1 MIKTYYY
8 DFEKN
13 SMFHDV
19 DLSDTEAM
27 LANPQSLLWI
37 DIYDCSAT
45 ELNYI
50 GDLFEFH
57 PLALEDCLQISPR
70 AKLDR
75 YDDYNF
81 FVFHALRYFEEAEE
95 EDEISSIELDVFMG
109 SNYIVTIH
117 PIALAAVGK
126 VARVCLRETELM
138 VLGPE
143 HLLYRIVDNMV
154 DDYFP
159 IITRLGERI
168 DDLEDSIFM
177 DRGREITEEILALKR
192 TIILLRKVLIPQR
205 RIFGNING
213 HYSFLVNE
221 ENIPYY
227 LDLVDHLDSVLDTAN
242 TYRDLVNSTTETYY
256 SIINGRTSEIITVL
270 TIISIIMMPLTVIT
284 GFFGMNVHIP
294 GANSHFYIVYILLGM
309 AGLAVAML
317 GFFRYR
323 RWI

>member
-1 MIKTYYY
+1 MIKTYFY
-8 DFEKN
+8 DSEKDA
-13 SMFHDV
+13 MFHDV
-19 DLSDTEAM
+19 DLTAKDS
-27 LANPQSLLWI
+27 LLSNPHNHLWI
-37 DIYDCSAT
+37 DVYDCSAS
-45 ELNYI
+45 ELNYL
-50 GDLFEFH
+50 GDVFDFH
-57 PLALEDCLQISPR
+57 PLALEDCLQVSPR

-81 FVFHALRYFEEAEE
+81 FVFHALRYFEDAEE

-109 SNYIVTIH
+109 SNYLVTIH
-117 PIALAAVGK
+117 PVALAAVGK
-126 VARVCLRETELM
+126 VARICLKETQLM
-138 VLGPE
+138 NLGPE
-143 HLLYRIVDNMV
+143 HLLYRIIDNIV

-159 IITRLGERI
+159 IISRLGERI
-168 DDLEDSIFM
+168 DDLEDNIFL

-221 ENIPYY
+221 ENVPYY
-227 LDLVDHLDSVLDTAN
+227 LDLVDHLDSILDTAN

-270 TIISIIMMPLTVIT
+270 TVISIIMMPLTVIT
-284 GFFGMNVHIP
+284 GFFGMNVTIP
-294 GANSHFYIVYILLGM
+294 GSANPYYIYFITAFMLVLSIS
-309 AGLAVAML
+309 ML

>member
-1 MIKTYYY
+1 
-8 DFEKN
+8 
-13 SMFHDV
+13 MFHDV
-19 DLSDTEAM
+19 DLADRDAL

-37 DIYDCSAT
+37 DIYDCSAA

-50 GDLFEFH
+50 GDLFDFH

-109 SNYIVTIH
+109 ANYIVTIH

-126 VARVCLRETELM
+126 VARVCLRDTELM
-138 VLGPE
+138 ILGPE

-168 DDLEDSIFM
+168 DDLEDNIFL

-221 ENIPYY
+221 ENVPYY

-284 GFFGMNVHIP
+284 GFFGMNVQIP
-294 GANSHFYIVYILLGM
+294 GSHSPFYVWYILIGM
-309 AGLAVAML
+309 FTLAIAML